1 MKEEATNMSTILTPS
16 NDLMHPND
24 FVHAIINEV
33 DSYAAAVG
41 YPEIWKRL
49 IQSSNQQEIEK
60 IIVHRLI
67 KGYHQEIYIRDVAA
81 RSMELAPNLKAQKA
95 LLQQVEDE
103 HKHAMWVANELRK
116 KGIDAELTRPS
127 VEVQCMWDSFFG
139 MAQNSN
145 NFFVLISSLQLVV
158 ERGFG
163 LQSTGGFAEAIADI
177 DPEVSH
183 LYAERIHRDELFH
196 TVQLPESI
204 IHSYATTVEAQNDV
218 RLGIEKGRVLIRLLE
233 MDANKS
239 KPANHASTT

>member
-1 MKEEATNMSTILTPS
+1 MRTILAPS
-16 NDLMHPND
+16 EDPMHPDD

-33 DSYAAAVG
+33 DTYAANTG

-49 IQSSNQQEIEK
+49 IQNSSREEIEK

-67 KGYHQEIYIRDVAA
+67 KGYHQEMYIRDIAA

-103 HKHAMWVANELRK
+103 HKHAIWVAGQLRK
-116 KGIDAELTRPS
+116 KGIDAERTSPS
-127 VEVQCMWDSFFG
+127 VEVQCMWDGFFG
-139 MAQNSN
+139 MARNSN
-145 NFFVLISSLQLVV
+145 NFFILISSLQLVV

-177 DPEVSH
+177 DPEVCH
-183 LYAERIHRDELFH
+183 LYAEKIRRDEVFH

-204 IHSYATTVEAQNDV
+204 IHTYATTVKAQNEV
-218 RLGIEKGRVLIRLLE
+218 RLGVQKGRVLIRLLE

-239 KPANHASTT
+239 KAAKTTSA